1 MVQMRWNVV
10 DRLSRFFRWLLQKQ
24 GTPGEKARGLA
35 IGIFCGCF
43 PLFGFQTLLG
53 ITLSSLCRGNHLL
66 AVSGTW
72 ISNPITYVPLY
83 WLNYRVGSFVLGHS
97 HRAQSFSEFSLLE
110 IVSQG
115 WIFVVRLF
123 LGSTLVG
130 TLCALVIGLCT
141 YFALKGM
148 VVMNSVR

>member
-1 MVQMRWNVV
+1 MVQIRLNVI
-10 DRLSRFFRWLLQKQ
+10 DRLRRFFRWLLQQQ

-53 ITLSSLCRGNHLL
+53 IALASLCRGNHLL
-66 AVSGTW
+66 AASGTW

-83 WLNYRVGSFVLGHS
+83 WFNYRVGSFVLGHG
-97 HRAQSFSEFSLLE
+97 HTVNKLVEFSLRD
-110 IVSQG
+110 IVSHG
-115 WIFVVRLF
+115 WIFLARLL

-130 TLCALVIGLCT
+130 TLCGLVAGLCI
-141 YFALKGM
+141 YFALK
-148 VVMNSVR
+148 VRS

>member
-1 MVQMRWNVV
+1 MRWNVI
-10 DRLSRFFRWLLQKQ
+10 DRLRRFFRWLLLQQ
-24 GTPGEKARGLA
+24 GTPGYKARGLA

-53 ITLSSLCRGNHLL
+53 IVLANLFRGNQLL

-83 WLNYRVGSFVLGHS
+83 WLNYRVGAFVLGHS
-97 HRAQSFSEFSLLE
+97 YIAHSFADFSWRG

-115 WIFVVRLF
+115 WIFGIRLI

-130 TLCALVIGLCT
+130 FFCGLAVGICAYL
-141 YFALKGM
+141 ALKA
-148 VVMNSVR
+148 SSL